1 MSRLLEQ
8 RRAAFSL
15 EFVRAHQTSEDA
27 KDLARQ
33 IQRTPVRI
41 LTNGLGQAVAFL
53 KQKHVDSLVD
63 HLQDWL
69 CGVRDEQHPARM
81 LAGRDLMSAL
91 FQASRGDYVAAEE
104 EALNLFSWL
113 KKFGD
118 AYLETGEGK

>member
-15 EFVRAHQTSEDA
+15 AFVQGRQGSDDA
-27 KDLARQ
+27 NEIARQ

-53 KQKHVDSLVD
+53 KQKHVDSLVE
-63 HLQDWL
+63 HLQGWL
-69 CGVRDEQHPARM
+69 CGERDEEHPARI
-81 LAGRDLMSAL
+81 LPDADLMSAL
-91 FQASRGDYVAAEE
+91 FRASRGDYVAAEE

-118 AYLETGEGK
+118 AYLEKGEGE